1 MGLKRSPLDVQPVW
15 SGYNCTRVFH
25 RFRSGIEPKIVL
37 NRKVFCTRNTFARII
52 YFTRI
57 FFHSF
62 FLSFFFHSNNFKS
75 IIRIVISSR
84 KNPFP
89 SPLSL
94 SLDRTCNPP
103 SWIST
108 GFQCRFGRILYTV
121 DNIFHRQ
128 LAVMSDKSI
137 LGEGEGREGLGRGH
151 DKQLPRGVHVV
162 GRERVRSLQP
172 YPIPRFRRRL
182 FYQWFDSTRFDSRL
196 WKTKSKLV
204 ARSMDRSICR
214 KER

>member
-52 YFTRI
+52 SRVYFSI
-57 FFHSF
+57 LSF
-62 FLSFFFHSNNFKS
+62 FLFFFHSNNFKS

-182 FYQWFDSTRFDSRL
+182 FYQWFDSTQLDSIRFEAL
-196 WKTKSKLV
+196 KKKIE
-204 ARSMDRSICR
+204 ARRAIDGSIDLS
-214 KER
+214 

>member
-1 MGLKRSPLDVQPVW
+1 MCYARIYIHIYIYVPLFHRACQFRDCISARITASTSTSSSSSLDCIPNLRFILYARTVSGMGLKRSPLDVQPVW

-108 GFQCRFGRILYTV
+108 GFQCRFGYYT
-121 DNIFHRQ
+121 
-128 LAVMSDKSI
+128 LSI
-137 LGEGEGREGLGRGH
+137 TFSIG
-151 DKQLPRGVHVV
+151 
-162 GRERVRSLQP
+162 S
-172 YPIPRFRRRL
+172 
-182 FYQWFDSTRFDSRL
+182 SR
-196 WKTKSKLV
+196 
-204 ARSMDRSICR
+204 
-214 KER
+214 